1 MITPQSIRKGIIIK
15 FDGGVVDKKTVIEAS
30 EGWSPNHEVL
40 FKKLLKQGGN
50 FYIKGVLVE
59 VKPEEKTFN
68 SRGETDGGAP
78 KVDPLARF

>member
-1 MITPQSIRKGIIIK
+1 MITPQSIRKGITIK
-15 FDGGVVDKKTVIEAS
+15 FDGIVVDKKTVIEAS

-59 VKPEEKTFN
+59 VKPLEKTLN
-68 SRGETDGGAP
+68 SKGEMTINLP
-78 KVDPLARF
+78 PSDPLARF